1 MKREPA
7 NLRKQGSNKKNKNK
21 GLEITQKEI
30 KIKIKRNKENK
41 METLIILGFSLFAVL
56 PFAAEGIRIYLAK

>member
-7 NLRKQGSNKKNKNK
+7 NLKRQGSKEKNNNNNQQHWVSTKQKK
-21 GLEITQKEI
+21 I
-30 KIKIKRNKENK
+30 RNKENK
-41 METLIILGFSLFAVL
+41 METIIILGFSLFAVL

>member
-56 PFAAEGIRIYLAK
+56 PFAAEGIRIYLEK